1 MKTFEA
7 FDLPGSQEFRARS
20 GGISRFGDEERYEI
34 GITRAGELVER
45 RGFALH
51 VGIDRI
57 NKFAGRTR
65 KITRKLPVPHR
76 KWQRTVLKEH
86 ISVAPLRRADD
97 FTPADLQLVAGRGG
111 ETGDRFGGCVP
122 RPEVRLRPAEL
133 RRDADFGQRPRD
145 GFVHHLVDR
154 FIRQRRGGEKRVGQF
169 VGMKH
174 RPPAC
179 GPHHHIDALGAAP
192 LPVDLRR
199 ILVAPER
206 HRRRRPG
213 IEPPQATP
221 LPKRPR
227 ERPINKSPH
236 EPDIEIHVKLTG
248 TGSGI
253 DAVNR

>member
-20 GGISRFGDEERYEI
+20 GSLPRFGDEERHEI
-34 GITRAGELVER
+34 GVARAGELVER

-51 VGIDRI
+51 VGIDRRQ
-57 NKFAGRTR
+57 KFAGRTR

-86 ISVAPLRRADD
+86 ISVATLRRANDLA
-97 FTPADLQLVAGRGG
+97 PADLQLVAGRGG

-122 RPEVRLRPAEL
+122 RPEVGLRPAEL

-145 GFVHHLVDR
+145 GFVHHLVDHLV
-154 FIRQRRGGEKRVGQF
+154 RQQRGGEKRVGQL

-174 RPPAC
+174 RPPA
-179 GPHHHIDALGAAP
+179 GRPHHHIDAVGAAP

-199 ILVAPER
+199 ILVAPKR
-206 HRRRRPG
+206 HRRRRPP
-213 IEPPQATP
+213 IEAPQAAP

-227 ERPINKSPH
+227 ERPIGKRPH
-236 EPDIEIHVKLTG
+236 EPHVELHIILTG
-248 TGSGI
+248 ACPGI
-253 DAVNR
+253 DAID